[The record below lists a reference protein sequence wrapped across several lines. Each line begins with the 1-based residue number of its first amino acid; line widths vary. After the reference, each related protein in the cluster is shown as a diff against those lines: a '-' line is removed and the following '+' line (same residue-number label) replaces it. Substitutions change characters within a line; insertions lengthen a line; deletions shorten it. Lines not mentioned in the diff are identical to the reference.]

1 MVVVSHIL
9 KKSPAVL
16 VLEKGKVIGV
26 ITKHDAMKLL
36 HGQHI

>member
-1 MVVVSHIL
+1 
-9 KKSPAVL
+9 
-16 VLEKGKVIGV
+16 VLERGRVVGV